1 MYSFA
6 LYATHR
12 GMERSL
18 TDVVN
23 NGPPNSEQFLERAN
37 LRASRAKEHVEGK
50 MGGKHTVARPSIRR
64 LAADPGSSFQT
75 ANISIY
81 GAQTNPCNRVFA
93 SCQRPATTPRALI
106 PYAAEPKNDPGTAI
120 CPGTSKT
127 TAFPF
132 A

>member
-1 MYSFA
+1 MHSCFA
-6 LYATHR
+6 SVFNERRTTMTNTGIQFHR
-12 GMERSL
+12 TTTLTPEQYIAGL
-18 TDVVN
+18 TDF
-23 NGPPNSEQFLERAN
+23 GPG
-37 LRASRAKEHVEGK
+37 RAKLF
-50 MGGKHTVARPSIRR
+50 ANS
-64 LAADPGSSFQT
+64 ADAIT
-75 ANISIY
+75 AIY
-81 GAQTNPCNRVFA
+81 GTQTNACSTVFE